1 MKDKKNNIMNDK
13 PNWLKILENYCFVK
27 NKTGVTLPFIVGSTV
42 FSNQFEE
49 INISSL
55 LYEIRNNEYNKVI
68 LKYCG
73 TIKHFILSVSP
84 DLLSGSQYNKK
95 EFDNLIIIQTNGLS
109 GVDDFEDI
117 ITVMNLDYAEK
128 IKDKKFSIVHGNWE
142 FYTPEEVEMIKEI
155 FKSK

>member
-1 MKDKKNNIMNDK
+1 MNDK
-13 PNWLKILENYCFVK
+13 PNWLKILEHYCFVEK
-27 NKTGVTLPFIVGSTV
+27 KTGLTLPFIIGSSV
-42 FSNQFEE
+42 FSNHFEE
-49 INISSL
+49 NNISSL

-128 IKDKKFSIVHGNWE
+128 IKNKEFSIINNNWK
-142 FYTPEEVEMIKEI
+142 FFTPKEEEMIKEI
-155 FKSK
+155 LKSN